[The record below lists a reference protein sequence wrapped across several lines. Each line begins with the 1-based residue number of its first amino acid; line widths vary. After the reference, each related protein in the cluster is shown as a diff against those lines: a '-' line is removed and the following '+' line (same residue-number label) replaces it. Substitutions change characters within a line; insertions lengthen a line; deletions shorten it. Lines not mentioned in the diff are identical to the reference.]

1 MTSAALRLAEVPAA
15 VLAGGRATRLGPV
28 AEKTPKALLE
38 VAGRPFIDH
47 QLALLHRRGLRHIVL
62 CVGHRGEQIQAHVG
76 DGKAFGLAVGYSFDG
91 ERLLGTGGALKRAEP
106 LLGEAF
112 FVTYGD
118 SYMDIDYGAV
128 LATFTARSRLGLM
141 TVIENRDRWDR
152 SNVVYRGGRLLR
164 YDKRVPTPEMTHV
177 DYGVTLLRRE
187 ALAGIPAGE
196 PYDLADLYSALVG
209 EGRMEGFEVRQ
220 RFYHIGTPQALA
232 ETEAYLSGR

>member
-1 MTSAALRLAEVPAA
+1 MRSAALSLAEVPAA

-28 AEKTPKALLE
+28 AEKTPKALLP

-47 QLALLHRRGLRHIVL
+47 QLMLLHRRGLRQIVL
-62 CVGHRGEQIQAHVG
+62 CVGHRGEQVRAHVG
-76 DGKAFGLAVGYSFDG
+76 DGKAFGLETRYTFDG

-112 FVTYGD
+112 WVIYGD

-128 LATFTARSRLGLM
+128 LATFTAGSRLGLM
-141 TVIENRDRWDR
+141 AVIENRNRWDR

-177 DYGVTLLRRE
+177 DYGVALLRGA
-187 ALAGIPAGE
+187 ALARIPAGE
-196 PYDLADLYSALVG
+196 PYDLADLYSALVA
-209 EGRMEGFEVRQ
+209 EGQMEGFEVGE
-220 RFYHIGTPQALA
+220 RFYHIGTPGALA